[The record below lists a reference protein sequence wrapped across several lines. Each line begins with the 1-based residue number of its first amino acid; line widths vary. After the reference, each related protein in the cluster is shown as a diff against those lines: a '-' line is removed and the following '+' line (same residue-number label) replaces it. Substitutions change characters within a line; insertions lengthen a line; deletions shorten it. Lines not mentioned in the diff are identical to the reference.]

1 MGVSSAYLEALGEL
15 FGFVPEFRVKRMFG
29 GAGVFSGELMFA
41 LAFEDDLYLRAD
53 DESRGEL
60 EAIGAEPFTYE
71 ARGEVMTLG
80 YWRAPGEIWDDP
92 EAARRWA
99 ARSLEAAA
107 RKRTTK
113 QKKTTKKAKAPELL
127 ISGPWDDD

>member
-1 MGVSSAYLEALGEL
+1 MGVSPAYIEALSEL
-15 FGFVPEFRVKRMFG
+15 FGFLPEFRVKRMFG

-107 RKRTTK
+107 RKRSTK
-113 QKKTTKKAKAPELL
+113 RKTKRKAKAPELL

>member
-1 MGVSSAYLEALGEL
+1 MGVSAAYIDTLGEL

-60 EAIGAEPFTYE
+60 EAIGSEPFTYE

-92 EAARRWA
+92 EAAQRWA

-107 RKRTTK
+107 RKRAAK
-113 QKKTTKKAKAPELL
+113 SRKKKGGKAPELL
-127 ISGPWDDD
+127 ISGPWDDG

>member
-60 EAIGAEPFTYE
+60 EALGAEPFSYE

-92 EAARRWA
+92 EAAQRWA

-107 RKRTTK
+107 RKRATK
-113 QKKTTKKAKAPELL
+113 RKTAKKAKTPELL